1 MDCFRKRKKRKWLI
15 QLIDDSEVLWSAS
28 SGGHAEIIQLLL
40 DAGATPLPPP
50 FTRGSEDQIG
60 IHTDQKC
67 NEGHGLI
74 RFNTPSVEYGCD
86 ICARD
91 IPKETVA
98 YGCEKCDYD
107 ICTSCE
113 KQ

>member
-1 MDCFRKRKKRKWLI
+1 MHVKTPDIDINKVDDGDSALI
-15 QLIDDSEVLWSAS
+15 AATVE
-28 SGGHAEIIQLLL
+28 GHTEIIQLLL
-40 DAGATPLPPP
+40 DAGATPLLPP

-74 RFNTPSVEYGCD
+74 RFNTPSAYGCD
-86 ICARD
+86 LCEQGV
-91 IPKETVA
+91 PKDNVM
-98 YGCEKCDYD
+98 YGCEICDYD

-113 KQ
+113 RT